1 MNSIK
6 MTDNKHIDV
15 LQKVPSVLPESSL
28 YPFFTQNFDKDDPK
42 SLQLFVEMIYD
53 YRKKYGRLF
62 PWQETRNPYKV
73 LLSEVM
79 LQQTQTERVLPKYTL
94 FLSKWP
100 TLHDFAQATP
110 AEVLPEWKG
119 LGYNRRCINL
129 LKAMKLCDNERG
141 IQNDQAFLLSLPSV
155 GKSTA
160 AAVQSFAYGE
170 KSIYLETNI
179 RRVLIEFFYPMQVQ
193 TGITDEHTQLK
204 GSVQSFTVPEVHDK
218 ELTELLQ
225 KLLVFVPDSKQWY
238 YALMDVGAQMKKEVP
253 NANKRSKHYHT
264 QSKFEGSERQ
274 LRGQILQCLI
284 DKTQLSTDAFFPL
297 LPPQWT
303 KRQVEKALETLHKDA
318 LVTFNKEKQHIL
330 PLQ

>member
-1 MNSIK
+1 MNTIE
-6 MTDNKHIDV
+6 MTDTLHIDTR
-15 LQKVPSVLPESSL
+15 LKRPSISPESSL
-28 YPFFTQNFDKDDPK
+28 YPFFAHNFQRDETQ
-42 SLQLFVEMIYD
+42 SLQLFVQMVYD
-53 YRKKYGRLF
+53 YRKNYGRLF
-62 PWQETRNPYKV
+62 PWQETKNPYKI

-100 TLHDFAQATP
+100 TLHAFAQATP

-129 LKAMKLCDNERG
+129 LKAMKLCDNEEG
-141 IQNDQAFLLSLPSV
+141 IKNDQAFLLSLPSV

-179 RRVLIEFFYPMQVQ
+179 RRVLIEFFYPVQVQ
-193 TGITDEHTQLK
+193 TGINDEHLQLK
-204 GSVQSFTVPEVHDK
+204 GSVQSYTVPEVHDK
-218 ELTELLQ
+218 ELTVLLQ

-238 YALMDVGAQMKKEVP
+238 YALMDVGAQMKKELP

-284 DKTQLSTDAFFPL
+284 EQTQLSTEDFLPL
-297 LPPQWT
+297 LPSSWT
-303 KRQVEKALETLHKDA
+303 RAQIEKALITLHKDA
-318 LVTFNKEKQHIL
+318 LVTYNKEKQHIL